1 MEEMSNR
8 PRKACDLCYT
18 RKIKCDGQKPRCS
31 NCINYATDCT
41 HTVLSRKSKPR
52 AQRSSGTKKTNDVQ
66 SLQAEVQRLKSELAQ
81 NRDQHQA
88 QNLTRGLEETIIGM
102 HVDDE
107 HYENNDQTVSSMQL
121 PPLQQAMAMIGIFLN
136 TFNAV
141 LPLFHADTLLCL
153 VGECYACQPGQRDP
167 VVWAAINVVFA
178 LASQQVPGGAS
189 NARSQY
195 QTDQTTGYLDKAQS
209 VISTVM
215 LGETRLLNI
224 QVLVGI
230 VMVLQ
235 TAHNLTPSLILISAT
250 MRLVHRLGLHNHAAS
265 THLDPVQRRQHVR
278 VFWLAYILDKDL
290 SLRTQQPSVQLDDDI
305 DVQLPSSLPTTN
317 NDNDNTAGIVITAD
331 GGARMNY
338 FLARIKLANIEGRVY
353 DSLYS
358 TRAVNRSLEER
369 RNAKES
375 IVNALDE
382 WRASIPPEFS
392 ASMVT
397 SSTRNKPVYGGFFC
411 VLHSTSLQCM
421 ALVSRAHAWDG
432 QWVSGLRNHSR
443 GVQTLQLPPAW
454 DTIVHQARNY
464 MVLFREIWSKD
475 AWFRWMTSCP
485 YTTAMVLLTANTLY
499 DSWHD
504 KIQLDIELIDS
515 ALLWLNEAMKENQST
530 EAQALRET
538 CVEAVRTVKQRLAEG
553 ITTSFSNHG
562 LLNYP
567 DMLEPFYMYTRTEGV

>member
-1 MEEMSNR
+1 MSNR

-18 RKIKCDGQKPRCS
+18 RKIKCDGQQPRCS

-52 AQRSSGTKKTNDVQ
+52 GQRSSGTKETNEVQ
-66 SLQAEVQRLKSELAQ
+66 GLQAEVQRLKTELAQ
-81 NRDQHQA
+81 NQDLHQA
-88 QNLTRGLEETIIGM
+88 RNLTRGLEETIRATRIEDQ
-102 HVDDE
+102 HYDDNE
-107 HYENNDQTVSSMQL
+107 QTVSSMKL
-121 PPLQQAMAMIGIFLN
+121 PPLQQAMAMIGVFLN

-141 LPLFHADTLLCL
+141 LPLFHADTLLYL

-189 NARSQY
+189 SAYSQD
-195 QTDQTTGYLDKAQS
+195 QTDRTTQYLDKARS

-224 QVLVGI
+224 QVLVGM

-250 MRLVHRLGLHNHAAS
+250 MRLVHKLGLHNQAGS

-278 VFWLAYILDKDL
+278 VFWLAYIIDKDL

-305 DVQLPSSLPTTN
+305 DVELPSSLPTTN
-317 NDNDNTAGIVITAD
+317 DDNDNTAGIVITAD
-331 GGARMNY
+331 GNTRLNY

-353 DSLYS
+353 DTLYS
-358 TRAVNRSLEER
+358 TRAMNRSLEER
-369 RNAKES
+369 RHAKDS
-375 IVNALDE
+375 IVSALDE

-392 ASMVT
+392 ANMVT
-397 SSTRNKPVYGGFFC
+397 SSTRNKP
-411 VLHSTSLQCM
+411 
-421 ALVSRAHAWDG
+421 
-432 QWVSGLRNHSR
+432 
-443 GVQTLQLPPAW
+443 
-454 DTIVHQARNY
+454 ARNY
-464 MVLFREIWSKD
+464 MLLFREISSRD
-475 AWFRWMTSCP
+475 AWFRWLVVTSHNEEIVVNSNRMTSCP

-499 DSWHD
+499 NSWHD

-515 ALLWLNEAMKENQST
+515 ALLWLNDAMKENQSK

-538 CVEAVRTVKQRLAEG
+538 CVEAVQTVKQKLAEG
-553 ITTSFSNHG
+553 ITTSSSNRW

-567 DMLEPFYMYTRTEGV
+567 DNLEPF

>member
-1 MEEMSNR
+1 MEMSNR
-8 PRKACDLCYT
+8 LRKACDLCYT
-18 RKIKCDGQKPRCS
+18 RKIKCDGQQPRCS

-52 AQRSSGTKKTNDVQ
+52 GQRSSGTKETN
-66 SLQAEVQRLKSELAQ
+66 EAQ
-81 NRDQHQA
+81 NQDLHQA
-88 QNLTRGLEETIIGM
+88 RNLTRGLEETIRATRIEDQ
-102 HVDDE
+102 HYDDNE
-107 HYENNDQTVSSMQL
+107 QTVSSMKL

-141 LPLFHADTLLCL
+141 LPLFHTDTLLCL

-189 NARSQY
+189 SAYSQD
-195 QTDQTTGYLDKAQS
+195 QTDRTTQYLDKARS

-224 QVLVGI
+224 QVLVGM

-250 MRLVHRLGLHNHAAS
+250 MRLVHKLGLHNQAGS

-278 VFWLAYILDKDL
+278 VFWLAYIIDKDL

-305 DVQLPSSLPTTN
+305 DVELPSSLPTTN
-317 NDNDNTAGIVITAD
+317 DDNDNTAGIVITAD
-331 GGARMNY
+331 GNTRLNY

-353 DSLYS
+353 DTLYS

-369 RNAKES
+369 RHAKDS
-375 IVNALDE
+375 IVSALDE

-392 ASMVT
+392 ANMVT
-397 SSTRNKPVYGGFFC
+397 SSTRNKPVHSGFFC
-411 VLHSTSLQCM
+411 VLHATSLQCM

-432 QWVSGLRNHSR
+432 QWVSGLRSHSR
-443 GVQTLQLPPAW
+443 GVQILQLPPAW
-454 DTIVHQARNY
+454 ETIVHQARNY
-464 MVLFREIWSKD
+464 MLLFREISSRD

-499 DSWHD
+499 NSWHD

-515 ALLWLNEAMKENQST
+515 ALLWLNDAMKENQSK

-538 CVEAVRTVKQRLAEG
+538 CVEAVQTVKQKLAEG
-553 ITTSFSNHG
+553 ITTSSSNRW

-567 DMLEPFYMYTRTEGV
+567 DNLEPF